1 MRAVSPQTHSPSA
14 AAGSL
19 THLAVAG
26 YRSLQQLTL
35 PLGAL
40 PHGGLTLVCGANGCG
55 KSNLYRSLGLI
66 SAAARGDLVAALAA
80 EGGLPAVFWA
90 GPERTSSAMRRGEQP
105 VQGSSGR
112 REAARLRL
120 GIAGETLSYAIEL
133 GYGADDHT
141 SAFVLDPQ
149 IKREWIWAGG
159 PFHPRSLLVQRSGS
173 VVERC
178 GEGGPSRPLAL
189 EVSPHESLFTAASDP
204 LEAPEV
210 FQLRR
215 TILSWRFYDSF
226 RTDRLAPAR
235 SGRIATR
242 TPSLAADGGDL
253 AAAVQTILEIGEA
266 EAFQAAIADAFP
278 GCHLMV
284 DTSAPLFRLQLHQP
298 GLLRPL
304 EAPELSDGTLR
315 YLLLAAALF
324 SPRLPP
330 LLVLNEPENSLHPD
344 LLAPLARLIAAVA
357 ERTQVWVVAHA
368 ETLITALED
377 SRGCRLLRLE
387 QELGATVL
395 PGQTAL
401 ERAAWRWPT

>member
-1 MRAVSPQTHSPSA
+1 VRAVSREPTISSA
-14 AAGSL
+14 TAGSL

-26 YRSLQQLTL
+26 YRSLQQVTL
-35 PLGAL
+35 PL
-40 PHGGLTLVCGANGCG
+40 GGLTLVCGANGCG

-66 SAAARGDLVAALAA
+66 AAAARGDLVAALAA

-133 GYGADDHT
+133 GYRADDHT
-141 SAFVLDPQ
+141 SAFVLDPE

-159 PFHPRSLLVQRSGS
+159 PFHPRSLLVQRIGA

-178 GEGGPSRPLAL
+178 GEGGLAVPIAL
-189 EVSPHESLFTAASDP
+189 ELSPHESLFTAVSDP

-226 RTDRLAPAR
+226 RTDRQAPAR
-235 SGRIATR
+235 RGRIATR

-253 AAAVQTILEIGEA
+253 AAAVQTILEIGDA
-266 EAFQAAIADAFP
+266 DAFQAAIADAFP
-278 GCHLMV
+278 GCHLTV
-284 DTSAPLFRLQLHQP
+284 DTRAPLFQLQLHQP

-304 EAPELSDGTLR
+304 EATELSDGTLR
-315 YLLLAAALF
+315 YLLLTAALF

-344 LLAPLARLIAAVA
+344 LLAPLSRLIAAVA
-357 ERTQVWVVAHA
+357 ECTQVWVVAHA
-368 ETLITALED
+368 EALITALAK
-377 SRGCRLLRLE
+377 SAGCTLLRLE
-387 QELGATVL
+387 RELGATLL
-395 PGQTAL
+395 PGQTVL
-401 ERAAWRWPT
+401 ERAAWRWPA